1 MGNYTATNDPSA
13 HFNIQV
19 YTGTGNSG
27 NAQTFDGSS
36 NLQPDL
42 LWNKVLSE
50 ADSHAM
56 FDSTRGVNKIIY
68 PNVDLAEGTDG
79 NGNIESFDSNGFTVG
94 GNQQYANRASA
105 TQCTWAWRAGGGSGN
120 RTTFSE
126 SGNNPAGGYQA
137 NTTAGFSIVDY
148 TGTGSAGT
156 IAHGLGAVPKSIWVR
171 NLDDGSGTDW
181 GVYHRNASSAGND
194 SYLVLND
201 SDAASTAGT
210 MWNDTTPTSSVFT
223 VGSNNKTNKDGTRYI
238 AYVFAEVR
246 GFSKFGAYVG
256 NNNSNGPFIYCG
268 FKPAWVMVKHTSSAE
283 DWALYDRKRNGRGIN
298 DSNPASKRIK
308 PNTTAAQADD
318 TFADFISTGFKIR
331 NTGADKNSNSATY
344 VYWAFADHPLVT
356 NSGAPCPGF

>member
-105 TQCTWAWRAGGGSGN
+105 TQCTWAWKAGGGSGN

-126 SGNNPAGGYQA
+126 
-137 NTTAGFSIVDY
+137 
-148 TGTGSAGT
+148 
-156 IAHGLGAVPKSIWVR
+156 
-171 NLDDGSGTDW
+171 
-181 GVYHRNASSAGND
+181 
-194 SYLVLND
+194 
-201 SDAASTAGT
+201 
-210 MWNDTTPTSSVFT
+210 
-223 VGSNNKTNKDGTRYI
+223 
-238 AYVFAEVR
+238 
-246 GFSKFGAYVG
+246 
-256 NNNSNGPFIYCG
+256 
-268 FKPAWVMVKHTSSAE
+268 
-283 DWALYDRKRNGRGIN
+283 
-298 DSNPASKRIK
+298 
-308 PNTTAAQADD
+308 
-318 TFADFISTGFKIR
+318 
-331 NTGADKNSNSATY
+331 
-344 VYWAFADHPLVT
+344 
-356 NSGAPCPGF
+356 